1 MFLYFN
7 QNVPGKKFAGMEVG
21 KRVQIC
27 THIHEDFYGQYHAP
41 WTPYK
46 TSSIKVKNDIYE
58 FFLPLR
64 QYQIFLFKDGGK
76 FEIIVHSSQ
85 KSWRGY

>member
-7 QNVPGKKFAGMEVG
+7 QNVPGKKVCRYGSREAH
-21 KRVQIC
+21 
-27 THIHEDFYGQYHAP
+27 TNHIHEDFYRQHYVP
-41 WTPYK
+41 WIPYK

-76 FEIIVHSSQ
+76 FEIIVHSLQ